1 MSASLPYDEVAE
13 AFSGLAAV
21 LYRSDSYAEVY
32 EQLCRTAVDLV
43 PGCDRACIVTV
54 SAGREPRL
62 EATTDEVAARVDAL
76 EWECG
81 EGPCVDA
88 ILSDR
93 FECDPDIS
101 RDPAWPK
108 LAARVLRE
116 TPVRGMVG
124 YRILM
129 GDRKVGAL
137 NLFSDTKGAL
147 SPSGADAGAVLAAF
161 ASVAI
166 TAANQKAEARSL
178 RDGLASNRE
187 IGKAV
192 GLLMATHAIDD
203 AQAFEVLRQA
213 STGLNRRLAD
223 LARQIVEEHN
233 SRAAGAAG

>member
-1 MSASLPYDEVAE
+1 MSAAVPFDEAAD
-13 AFSGLAAV
+13 AFAGLAAV

-43 PGCDRACIVTV
+43 PGCDHACITTV
-54 SAGREPRL
+54 RAGRQAEL
-62 EATTDEVAARVDAL
+62 LASTDEIAARVDRL
-76 EWECG
+76 EWESG

-93 FECDPDIS
+93 FECDPDITK
-101 RDPAWPK
+101 DPTWPK

-129 GDRKVGAL
+129 GDRKIGAL
-137 NLFSDTKGAL
+137 NLFSDRPGAL
-147 SPSGADAGAVLAAF
+147 TQTGADAGAVLAAF

-166 TAANQKAEARSL
+166 TAANEKAEARSL
-178 RDGLASNRE
+178 REGLASNRE

-192 GLLMATHAIDD
+192 GLLMATHSIGDD
-203 AQAFEVLRQA
+203 EAFEVLRQA
-213 STGLNRRLAD
+213 STSLNRRLAD
-223 LARQIVEEHN
+223 IARDLVEQHN
-233 SRAAGAAG
+233 SLAGGTGG

>member
-1 MSASLPYDEVAE
+1 MPASVSFDEAAE
-13 AFSGLAAV
+13 AFGGLAEV
-21 LYRSDSYAEVY
+21 LYRSDSYTDVY
-32 EQLCRTAVDLV
+32 EQLCRTAVELI
-43 PGCDRACIVTV
+43 PGCDRACIVTL

-62 EATTDEVAARVDAL
+62 EAATDEIAARVDRM

-88 ILSDR
+88 ILSER
-93 FECDPDIS
+93 FECDPDITQH
-101 RDPAWPK
+101 PAWPN

-124 YRILM
+124 YRIVM
-129 GDRKVGAL
+129 GGRKVGAL
-137 NLFSDTKGAL
+137 NIFSDRKGAL
-147 SPSGADAGAVLAAF
+147 TPGDADAGAVLAAF

-166 TAANQKAEARSL
+166 TAASQKAEARSL

-192 GLLMATHAIDD
+192 GLLMATHAIGDEE
-203 AQAFEVLRQA
+203 AFEVLRQA

-223 LARQIVEEHN
+223 IARQIVEDHN
-233 SRAAGAAG
+233 TRAGGSAG

>member
-1 MSASLPYDEVAE
+1 MPASLPFDEAAE
-13 AFSGLAAV
+13 AFAGLAQV

-32 EQLCRTAVDLV
+32 EQLCRTAVELV
-43 PGCDRACIVTV
+43 PGCDHACIVTV
-54 SAGREPRL
+54 SAGQRPEL
-62 EATTDEVAARVDAL
+62 QATTDDVAAKVDRL

-93 FECDPDIS
+93 FECDPDITQN
-101 RDPAWPK
+101 PAWPK

-129 GDRKVGAL
+129 GGRKIGAL
-137 NLFSDTKGAL
+137 NLFSDRPGELTQE
-147 SPSGADAGAVLAAF
+147 GADAGAVLAAF

-166 TAANQKAEARSL
+166 TAAGQKAEARTL

-192 GLLMATHAIDD
+192 GLLMATHSLGDEE
-203 AQAFEVLRQA
+203 AFAVLRQA
-213 STGLNRRLAD
+213 STTLNRRLAD
-223 LARQIVEEHN
+223 IARQIVEEHN
-233 SRAAGAAG
+233 ARAGVSAD